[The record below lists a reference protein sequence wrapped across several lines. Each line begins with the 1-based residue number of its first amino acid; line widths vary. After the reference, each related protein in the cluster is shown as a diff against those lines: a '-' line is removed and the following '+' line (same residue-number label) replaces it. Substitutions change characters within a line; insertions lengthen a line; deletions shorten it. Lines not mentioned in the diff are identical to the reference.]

1 MVGVLSGAKAL
12 LTLPLAVMR
21 EVRLQGV
28 TCGPRESLEAMI
40 RAVAVNGLDPCI
52 SDRFAFAD
60 ARRAFRRMAD
70 NAHVGKI
77 AIRTAG

>member
-1 MVGVLSGAKAL
+1 
-12 LTLPLAVMR
+12 MR
-21 EVRLQGV
+21 QVRLQGV

-40 RAVAVNGLDPCI
+40 RAIAANGLDPCV

-60 ARRAFRRMAD
+60 APRAFRRMAD

-77 AIRTAG
+77 AIRTAA